1 MKRDQIMECFNAF
14 FEKYPEKRLIYKN
27 RLEEMEHISK
37 QYLHEED
44 IEEWDKLPETLSAFE
59 LCKLDEKYNHTL
71 KWKLIPTSLKEDDII
86 AFEKEMG
93 LKLPVMFRE
102 YLLSYASLLND
113 IYVEFVGSI
122 DYYAY
127 TFNVETG
134 KSEYLYEDPDDVSEK
149 TAVVRFDFP
158 YLLYGDE
165 LTVFKGEDYSLFTDF
180 GYVYLGEL
188 AGNGQELLFLDCCTG
203 MVVSFDHDGYN
214 YEAESREELAEDAW
228 PRFVSFD
235 DFLYYILKKKKYDA
249 EKEELRIMNLQL

>member
-1 MKRDQIMECFNAF
+1 MK
-14 FEKYPEKRLIYKN
+14 KV
-27 RLEEMEHISK
+27 SK
-37 QYLHEED
+37 
-44 IEEWDKLPETLSAFE
+44 A
-59 LCKLDEKYNHTL
+59 
-71 KWKLIPTSLKEDDII
+71 
-86 AFEKEMG
+86 
-93 LKLPVMFRE
+93 V
-102 YLLSYASLLND
+102 
-113 IYVEFVGSI
+113 

-165 LTVFKGEDYSLFTDF
+165 LTVFKGEDYSLFTDY

-203 MVVSFDHDGYN
+203 MVVSFDHDG
-214 YEAESREELAEDAW
+214 W

-235 DFLYYILKKKKYDA
+235 DFLYYILGVKKYDA